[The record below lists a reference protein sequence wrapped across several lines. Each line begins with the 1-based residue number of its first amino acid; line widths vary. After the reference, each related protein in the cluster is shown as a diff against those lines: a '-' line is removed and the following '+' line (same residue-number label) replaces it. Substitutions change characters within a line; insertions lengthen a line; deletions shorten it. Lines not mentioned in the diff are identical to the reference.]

1 MNPTIREGHEII
13 CESGAVAAGPPE
25 AAQAGAAI
33 LAGGGNA
40 FDAAAAACLACAVMQ
55 PQQIDLGGYVLAA
68 VVREGATG
76 RIWSIDANTT
86 AAAAATPSMF
96 RTHPVRSNPTT
107 YLDINEREYGC
118 TVEGDANL
126 YGPLAVS
133 VPGFIAG
140 VGVLSE
146 RWGELPW
153 SQIIAPARALV
164 AAGISYSH
172 ILRHVLFK
180 REAIARYPS
189 TVKFLLPNGF
199 DDLPDPDCIWL
210 RPELLRTLDRLASA
224 GWRDFYIGELGH
236 TIADF
241 ISAQGGL
248 LSRDDMAAFE
258 PRITDTLVGSYRN
271 AQIHTA
277 IAPNGGFSVLGALA
291 DLEQQP
297 IFPDTNPRYWE
308 TMARVLAR
316 MWTERLADSP
326 LPGTSPH
333 GTMHI
338 AAADRSGN
346 IASVTISQGGL
357 FGSCLT
363 VPGTGIILA
372 HGMCRF
378 EPRPNHVNSPGPSK
392 RPLNNVCPLLIRL
405 PDRDVA
411 IGVRG
416 GRRIVSVSVQIAQ
429 RIIDNNVT
437 AYQAATAPRIHTL
450 VGNPVE
456 ISADFNPAI
465 RLALDRA
472 GYKTEIP
479 DEVGGSA
486 HAAEFFRTTGT
497 IRAGGNVW
505 AAGI

>member
-1 MNPTIREGHEII
+1 MNRTIREGLEIT
-13 CESGAVAAGPPE
+13 CENGAVATGPAE

-33 LAGGGNA
+33 LAEGGNA
-40 FDAAAAACLACAVMQ
+40 FDAAVAACLACAVMQ

-68 VVREGATG
+68 VLREGATG
-76 RIWSIDANTT
+76 RIWSVDANTT
-86 AAAAATPSMF
+86 APAAAAADMF

-118 TVEGDANL
+118 TVEGDANI

-140 VGVLSE
+140 VGALSE
-146 RWGELPW
+146 RWGQLPW
-153 SQIIAPARALV
+153 PQIIAPARALV
-164 AAGISYSH
+164 AAGIPYSR
-172 ILRHVLFK
+172 ILSDVLFK

-189 TVKFLLPNGF
+189 TLKFLLPDGF
-199 DDLPDPDCIWL
+199 DHLPNSDALWL
-210 RPELLRTLDRLASA
+210 RPDLLRTLDRLATA
-224 GWRDFYIGELGH
+224 GWRDFYTGELAH

-241 ISAQGGL
+241 VVSQGGL
-248 LSRDDMAAFE
+248 LSREDMAAFE
-258 PRITDTLVGSYRN
+258 PRITDPLTGSYRN

-277 IAPNGGFSVLGALA
+277 IAPNGGFSVLSALA

-297 IFPDTNPRYWE
+297 MFPDTDPRYWD
-308 TMARVLAR
+308 TMAKVLTR
-316 MWTERLADSP
+316 MWTERLANSP

-338 AAADRSGN
+338 AASDRSGN
-346 IASVTISQGGL
+346 IASVTVSQGGL
-357 FGSCLT
+357 FGSCLA
-363 VPGTGIILA
+363 VPGTGIMLA

-378 EPRPNHVNSPGPSK
+378 EPRPNHANSPGPSK
-392 RPLNNVCPLLIRL
+392 RPLNNVCPLLIHL

-416 GRRIVSVSVQIAQ
+416 GRRIVSVSVQLAQ
-429 RIIDNNVT
+429 RIVDNEVT

-450 VGNPVE
+450 SGNPLE
-456 ISADFNPAI
+456 ISADFDPAI
-465 RLALDRA
+465 REALDRS

-486 HAAEFFRTTGT
+486 HAAEFFSATRT

-505 AAGI
+505 AAGV

>member
-1 MNPTIREGHEII
+1 MKPTIREGLEIT
-13 CESGAVAAGPPE
+13 CANGAVAAGPAE

-33 LAGGGNA
+33 LANGGNA
-40 FDAAAAACLACAVMQ
+40 FDAAAAACLACAVLQ

-76 RIWSIDANTT
+76 RIWSVDANTT
-86 AAAAATPSMF
+86 APAAATADMF

-140 VGVLSE
+140 VGALSE
-146 RWGELPW
+146 RWGQLHWP
-153 SQIIAPARALV
+153 QIIAPARALV
-164 AAGISYSH
+164 AAGIPYSR
-172 ILRHVLFK
+172 ILSDVLFK

-189 TVKFLLPNGF
+189 TLKFLLPNGF
-199 DDLPDPDCIWL
+199 DHLPNPDALWL
-210 RPELLRTLDRLASA
+210 RPDLLRTLDRLASA
-224 GWRDFYIGELGH
+224 GWRDFYTGELAH

-241 ISAQGGL
+241 VSSQGGL
-248 LSRDDMAAFE
+248 LSREDMAAFE
-258 PRITDTLVGSYRN
+258 PRITDPLTGSYRN

-277 IAPNGGFSVLGALA
+277 IAPNGGFSVLSALA

-297 IFPDTNPRYWE
+297 IFPDTDPRYWDI
-308 TMARVLAR
+308 MAKVLTR
-316 MWTERLADSP
+316 MWTERLANSP
-326 LPGTSPH
+326 LPGTGPH

-363 VPGTGIILA
+363 VPGTGVILA

-378 EPRPNHVNSPGPSK
+378 EPRPNHANSLGPSK

-416 GRRIVSVSVQIAQ
+416 GRRIVSVSVQLAQ

-437 AYQAATAPRIHTL
+437 AYQAATAPRIHMLT
-450 VGNPVE
+450 GNPLE

-465 RLALDRA
+465 REALDRD
-472 GYKTEIP
+472 GYKTEVP
-479 DEVGGSA
+479 DEVAGSA
-486 HAAEFFRTTGT
+486 HAAEFFPATRT

>member
-1 MNPTIREGHEII
+1 MNRTIREGLEIT
-13 CESGAVAAGPPE
+13 CENGAVATGPAE

-33 LAGGGNA
+33 LAEGGNA

-68 VVREGATG
+68 VLREGATG
-76 RIWSIDANTT
+76 RIWSVDANTT
-86 AAAAATPSMF
+86 APAAAAADMF

-118 TVEGDANL
+118 TVEGDANI

-140 VGVLSE
+140 VGALSE
-146 RWGELPW
+146 RWGQLPW
-153 SQIIAPARALV
+153 PQIIAPARALV
-164 AAGISYSH
+164 AAGIPYSR
-172 ILRHVLFK
+172 ILSDVLFK

-189 TVKFLLPNGF
+189 TLKFLLPDGF
-199 DDLPDPDCIWL
+199 DHLPNSDALWL
-210 RPELLRTLDRLASA
+210 RPDLLRTLDRLATA
-224 GWRDFYIGELGH
+224 GWRDFYTGELAH

-241 ISAQGGL
+241 VVSQGGL
-248 LSRDDMAAFE
+248 LSREDMAAFE
-258 PRITDTLVGSYRN
+258 PRITDPLTGSYRN

-277 IAPNGGFSVLGALA
+277 IAPNGGFSVLSALA

-297 IFPDTNPRYWE
+297 MFPDTDPRYWD
-308 TMARVLAR
+308 TMAKVLTR
-316 MWTERLADSP
+316 MWTERLANSP

-346 IASVTISQGGL
+346 IASVTVSQGGL
-357 FGSCLT
+357 FGSCLA
-363 VPGTGIILA
+363 VPGTGIMLA

-378 EPRPNHVNSPGPSK
+378 EPRPNHANSPGPSK
-392 RPLNNVCPLLIRL
+392 RPLNNVCPLLIHL

-416 GRRIVSVSVQIAQ
+416 GRRIVSVSVQLAQ
-429 RIIDNNVT
+429 RIVDNEVT

-450 VGNPVE
+450 SGNPLE
-456 ISADFNPAI
+456 ISADFDPAI
-465 RLALDRA
+465 REALDRS

-486 HAAEFFRTTGT
+486 HAAEFFSATRT

-505 AAGI
+505 AAGV

>member
-1 MNPTIREGHEII
+1 
-13 CESGAVAAGPPE
+13 
-25 AAQAGAAI
+25 
-33 LAGGGNA
+33 
-40 FDAAAAACLACAVMQ
+40 MQ

-68 VVREGATG
+68 VLREGATG
-76 RIWSIDANTT
+76 RIWSVDANTT
-86 AAAAATPSMF
+86 APAAAAADMF
-96 RTHPVRSNPTT
+96 RTHPVRSDPTT

-118 TVEGDANL
+118 TVEGDANI

-140 VGVLSE
+140 VGALSE
-146 RWGELPW
+146 RWGQLPW
-153 SQIIAPARALV
+153 PQIIAPARALV
-164 AAGISYSH
+164 AAGIPYSR
-172 ILRHVLFK
+172 ILSDVLFK

-189 TVKFLLPNGF
+189 TLKFLLPDGF
-199 DDLPDPDCIWL
+199 DHLPNSDALWL
-210 RPELLRTLDRLASA
+210 RPDLLRTLDRLATA
-224 GWRDFYIGELGH
+224 GWRDFYTGELAH

-241 ISAQGGL
+241 VVSQGGL
-248 LSRDDMAAFE
+248 LSREDMAAFE
-258 PRITDTLVGSYRN
+258 PRITDPLTGSYRN

-277 IAPNGGFSVLGALA
+277 IAPNGGFSVLSALA

-297 IFPDTNPRYWE
+297 MFPDTDPRYWD
-308 TMARVLAR
+308 TMAKVLTR
-316 MWTERLADSP
+316 MWTERLANSP

-346 IASVTISQGGL
+346 IASVTVSQGGL
-357 FGSCLT
+357 FGSCLA
-363 VPGTGIILA
+363 VPGTGIMLA

-378 EPRPNHVNSPGPSK
+378 EPRPNHANSPGPSK
-392 RPLNNVCPLLIRL
+392 RPLNNVCPLLIHL

-416 GRRIVSVSVQIAQ
+416 GRRIVSVSVQLAQ
-429 RIIDNNVT
+429 RIVDNDVT

-450 VGNPVE
+450 SGNPLE
-456 ISADFNPAI
+456 ISADFDPAI
-465 RLALDRA
+465 REALDRS
-472 GYKTEIP
+472 GYKPEIP

-486 HAAEFFRTTGT
+486 HAAEFFSATRT

-505 AAGI
+505 AAGV

>member
-1 MNPTIREGHEII
+1 MNRTIREGLEIT
-13 CESGAVAAGPPE
+13 CENGAVATGPAE

-33 LAGGGNA
+33 LAEEGNA

-68 VVREGATG
+68 VLREGATG
-76 RIWSIDANTT
+76 RIWSVDANTT
-86 AAAAATPSMF
+86 APAAAAADMF

-118 TVEGDANL
+118 TVEGDANI

-140 VGVLSE
+140 VGALSE
-146 RWGELPW
+146 RWGQLPW
-153 SQIIAPARALV
+153 PQIIAPARALV
-164 AAGISYSH
+164 AAGIPYSR
-172 ILRHVLFK
+172 ILSDVLFK

-189 TVKFLLPNGF
+189 TLKFLLPDGF
-199 DDLPDPDCIWL
+199 DHLPNSDALWL
-210 RPELLRTLDRLASA
+210 RADLLRTLDRLATA
-224 GWRDFYIGELGH
+224 GWRDFYTGELAH

-241 ISAQGGL
+241 VVSQGGL
-248 LSRDDMAAFE
+248 LSREDMAAFE
-258 PRITDTLVGSYRN
+258 PRITDPLTGSYRN

-277 IAPNGGFSVLGALA
+277 IAPNGGFSVLSALA

-297 IFPDTNPRYWE
+297 MFPDTDPRYWD
-308 TMARVLAR
+308 TMAKVLTR
-316 MWTERLADSP
+316 MWTERLANSP

-338 AAADRSGN
+338 AASDRSGN
-346 IASVTISQGGL
+346 IASVTVSQGGL
-357 FGSCLT
+357 FGSCLA
-363 VPGTGIILA
+363 VPGTGIMLA

-378 EPRPNHVNSPGPSK
+378 EPRPNHANSPGPSK
-392 RPLNNVCPLLIRL
+392 RPLNNVCPLLIHL

-416 GRRIVSVSVQIAQ
+416 GRRIVSVSVQLAQ
-429 RIIDNNVT
+429 RIVDNEVT

-450 VGNPVE
+450 SGNPLE
-456 ISADFNPAI
+456 ISADFDPAI
-465 RLALDRA
+465 REALDRS

-486 HAAEFFRTTGT
+486 HAAEFFSATRT

-505 AAGI
+505 AAGV